1 MEQVLVREWIHLEGN
16 MWGINDCHF
25 FIIKAIHIGFEKVTE
40 HHFAC
45 RSYDA
50 QFTNLAIQ
58 ELQLCFPEYFPPS

>member
-16 MWGINDCHF
+16 MWGVNDCHF

-50 QFTNLAIQ
+50 QFTNLAI
-58 ELQLCFPEYFPPS
+58 